1 MRFQAASNSGDGLRE
16 VGSEELADASSG
28 IWVEAGGW
36 LDGAPE
42 DGALDGGVSEA
53 LKAVLEE
60 RLEGVREGE
69 SDCWRD
75 RSSGS
80 ESTGGPAVAVG
91 LGGCGGVGS

>member
-1 MRFQAASNSGDGLRE
+1 MRFQAASDCGDGLKE
-16 VGSEELADASSG
+16 VGFEELVDASSG
-28 IWVEAGGW
+28 IWVEVGGW
-36 LDGAPE
+36 
-42 DGALDGGVSEA
+42 LDGGVSEA

-69 SDCWRD
+69 SDCSRD